1 MPIAAIVASR
11 DDRPC
16 EMSGSGTPVI
26 GSSPTTAQMF
36 TSACTTIQ
44 AVAPAA
50 ASRMNGSV
58 TLLATR
64 SPRER
69 EAAIEQQ
76 DADGADQA

>member
-1 MPIAAIVASR
+1 MAPGSRLAKHSSMPIAAIVASTEES
-11 DDRPC
+11 PC

-26 GSSPTTAQMF
+26 GRRPMTAQTF

-64 SPRER
+64 SP
-69 EAAIEQQ
+69 A
-76 DADGADQA
+76 